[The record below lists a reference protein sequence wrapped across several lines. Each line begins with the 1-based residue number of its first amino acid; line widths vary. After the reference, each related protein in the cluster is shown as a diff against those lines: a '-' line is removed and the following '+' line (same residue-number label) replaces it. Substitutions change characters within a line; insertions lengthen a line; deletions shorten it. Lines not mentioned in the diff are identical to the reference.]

1 MAQIKVF
8 IIDDDFFV
16 RQATTS
22 LLTKD
27 KRTEVVG
34 AAPSPLEA
42 RPTLKKTTPDI
53 FIS

>member
-1 MAQIKVF
+1 MPPVKVF

-27 KRTEVVG
+27 DRTEVIG
-34 AAPSPLEA
+34 SASNLSEA
-42 RPTLKKTTPDI
+42 LTNLKIVPDI
-53 FIS
+53 I